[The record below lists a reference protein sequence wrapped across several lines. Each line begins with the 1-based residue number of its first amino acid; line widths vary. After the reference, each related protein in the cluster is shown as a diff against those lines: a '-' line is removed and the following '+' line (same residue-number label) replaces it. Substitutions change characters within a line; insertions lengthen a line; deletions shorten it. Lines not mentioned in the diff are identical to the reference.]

1 MAVTELKNKIS
12 DGWIELRLG
21 SLPIDWI
28 KGINA
33 IKTDEST
40 GSYLIP
46 SAAVF
51 PDKMKLE
58 KGTPITLKSKKD
70 YLKKINQG
78 DILFNSGG
86 EGTLG
91 RSAFFSL
98 DDQAYFGDSFVLTL
112 RSKSLDSKMLFYM
125 FNLSK
130 TQKLIQKYTNGSTG
144 ITSIKESDIKKF
156 KVVFP
161 ENPKEQQKIAEVLT
175 TVDEAIEKT
184 DAIIE
189 KNKRIKQGLM
199 QDLFRYGI
207 DEHGNIRSE
216 KTHKFKTVKIGNEE
230 MRIPEEWE
238 LGPLSNFINNLEQ

>member
-1 MAVTELKNKIS
+1 
-12 DGWIELRLG
+12 
-21 SLPIDWI
+21 
-28 KGINA
+28 
-33 IKTDEST
+33 
-40 GSYLIP
+40 
-46 SAAVF
+46 
-51 PDKMKLE
+51 
-58 KGTPITLKSKKD
+58 
-70 YLKKINQG
+70 
-78 DILFNSGG
+78 
-86 EGTLG
+86 
-91 RSAFFSL
+91 
-98 DDQAYFGDSFVLTL
+98 
-112 RSKSLDSKMLFYM
+112 M